1 MDNTSS
7 HRSSKRL
14 RTSFDEN
21 STELI
26 AFQNKEEQ
34 ESTFQKSIH
43 HPSTVVR
50 TSSLEAPTLKLTGH
64 QGSVYSLAFSPDGE
78 CLLSGSFDMT
88 CLLWNVSSGRCEN
101 FNVLRGHKNAVLSVQ
116 FSLDSTMCVS
126 ASADSTVAGW
136 DVNTGERIKRLTG
149 HKGIVNAV
157 DTSRISPKLICSCG
171 DDGTARIW
179 DLRLKGR
186 EAGVG
191 VMGPSSSLDMKT
203 VAVPCTAMA
212 YGADGNT
219 LYVGGIDNG
228 ITVWD
233 LRTRKKTMFMK
244 GHEDTITGMSL
255 NPAGTHL
262 LTNSMDGT
270 LRTWDIRPFVASA
283 LGEGKKRHCKTFT
296 GATHNAE
303 KGLLNCS
310 WNMDGTLVSGGSADR
325 IVHIWDE
332 LTTEEV
338 RSMCQLFPCYIF
350 DLSLFLH
357 LSYSRAKL
365 YYLPGHSGCVNSVV
379 FHPKEHI
386 IASASSDKSIFVGE
400 LSN

>member
-1 MDNTSS
+1 MDEDSVSNND
-7 HRSSKRL
+7 RSSKRL
-14 RTSFDEN
+14 RTTAAADEN
-21 STELI
+21 SSTDLI
-26 AFQNKEEQ
+26 SFPNKTHATDE
-34 ESTFQKSIH
+34 FHK
-43 HPSTVVR
+43 PLPLR

-78 CLLSGSFDMT
+78 CLVSGSFDMT

-101 FNVLRGHKNAVLSVQ
+101 VNVLRGHKNAVLSVQ
-116 FSLDSTMCVS
+116 FTLDSSHCVS
-126 ASADSTVAGW
+126 ASADSTVATW
-136 DVNTGERIKRLTG
+136 DVSTGQRVKRLTG

-157 DTSRISPKLICSCG
+157 DTSKISPKLLSSCG

-179 DLRLKGR
+179 DLRLKGPD
-186 EAGVG
+186 AGVAKLT
-191 VMGPSSSLDMKT
+191 GPSSSSDST
-203 VAVPCTAMA
+203 TTASFPCTAIA

-219 LYVGGIDNG
+219 VYVGGIDNG

-233 LRTRKKTMFMK
+233 LRTRKKTMFIK
-244 GHEDTITGMSL
+244 GHEDTITGMAL

-270 LRTWDIRPFVASA
+270 MRTWDIRPFVGMTT
-283 LGEGKKRHCKTFT
+283 GEGKKRHCKTFT

-338 RSMCQLFPCYIF
+338 RFIYILYSPNFGCISFPW
-350 DLSLFLH
+350 L
-357 LSYSRAKL
+357 
-365 YYLPGHSGCVNSVV
+365 N
-379 FHPKEHI
+379 
-386 IASASSDKSIFVGE
+386 
-400 LSN
+400 